1 MKNAYIKNGLDKEWE
16 VLNEKYKKVE
26 ENKALGRKELHKQ
39 WLREHWLKNNS
50 GRLQKNQTK
59 LDHYNA
65 ELKKCATTDSKCT
78 DENLKKIDWY
88 TKVIDSLTKM
98 RKFYNGDL
106 ESSDDK
112 KFEMTA
118 ENLELEKNLLYYKN
132 HYAKNELSII
142 DTTITKEYLD
152 IEMKINPDLNEYSTQ
167 RKTELEALLKNM
179 DSHAQLLKNKEIEFY
194 NKLKKFY
201 EGFDDEWK
209 IREQKYI
216 ELNQYMESKNSA
228 EIIRHIKEHWIDKIT
243 NHKKSLNGHLSSKMN
258 ELDQCKDDV
267 CEQKVQKIID
277 WLKKAIDNM
286 DQIIKFFEAK
296 MEQYMDKED
305 IKIMEEV
312 DDEEDDEVMESDK
325 QNQNES
331 IKEMNE
337 FNGDSSVNQTDS
349 IEDSLEDEEDFGGFY
364 PRASD

>member
-1 MKNAYIKNGLDKEWE
+1 MGANSRR
-16 VLNEKYKKVE
+16 EK
-26 ENKALGRKELHKQ
+26 HKQ

-50 GRLQKNQTK
+50 ERVQRQQIK
-59 LDHYNA
+59 LNHYNA
-65 ELKKCATTDSKCT
+65 ELKKCESTDSKCM
-78 DENLKKIDWY
+78 DEIQKKIDWY

-118 ENLELEKNLLYYKN
+118 ENLELEKNILYYKN
-132 HYAKNELSII
+132 HYTKNELSII
-142 DTTITKEYLD
+142 DTTITKDYLD
-152 IEMKINPDLNEYSTQ
+152 LEMTINPDLNEYSTQ

-201 EGFDDEWK
+201 EGFDSEWEDRK
-209 IREQKYI
+209 QKFV
-216 ELNQYMESKNSA
+216 ELNEYMESKNAA
-228 EIIRHIKEHWIDKIT
+228 EIVRHIKQHWIDKIST
-243 NHKKSLNGHLSSKMN
+243 HKKNLNQHLSSKMS
-258 ELDQCKDDV
+258 ELNQCEDDV

-277 WLKKAIDNM
+277 WLKKAINNM
-286 DQIIKFFEAK
+286 DQITKFFEAK
-296 MEQYMDKED
+296 MEQYIDKED

-325 QNQNES
+325 HNQSES
-331 IKEMNE
+331 IKEMNDD
-337 FNGDSSVNQTDS
+337 DSSNVNPIES
-349 IEDSLEDEEDFGGFY
+349 IEDSLEDDVNGEQSLNDSEEDFGDVY